1 MNLEKSLALFARCI
15 NSQDYEPFRRVIDE
29 NAVYESYN
37 HLYILEGPDKIIEWL
52 AQRAREREKEPPEK
66 QIAAY
71 SGFYLPPEYMLR
83 PMYQPCVLVTRGD
96 RRNVETV
103 YAMRMRMGKVARIQG
118 LNPHGIQFTRGAK
131 PE

>member
-1 MNLEKSLALFARCI
+1 MNLEKSLVLFARCI
-15 NSQDYEPFRRVIDE
+15 NSQDYEPFRRVIGE

-37 HLYILEGPDKIIEWL
+37 HLYTLEGPDRIVEWL
-52 AQRAREREKEPPEK
+52 AQRARERESEPPER
-66 QIAAY
+66 QLAAY
-71 SGFYLPPEYMLR
+71 CGYYLPREYTLR

-118 LNPHGIQFTRGAK
+118 FNPDGMRYTRGAR
-131 PE
+131 PQ